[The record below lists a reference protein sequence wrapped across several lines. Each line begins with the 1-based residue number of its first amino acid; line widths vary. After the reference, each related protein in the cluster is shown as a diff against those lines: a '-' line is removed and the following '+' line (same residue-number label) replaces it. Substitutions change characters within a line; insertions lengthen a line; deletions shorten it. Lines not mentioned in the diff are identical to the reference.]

1 VKYRQLGSSGLR
13 ISAIGLGCNP
23 FGNEVD
29 ERTAQ
34 AIVDRAMALGVTY
47 FDTADSYYDGR
58 SEEFLGKTLAGK
70 RHDVLI
76 ATKVGNRTGPGP
88 NDSGASRQHIL
99 EACEASLRRLRTDY
113 IDVYQIHSPDRDTPI
128 AETLEALNDLIRQGK
143 VRYIG
148 CSNYFEWEVV
158 EAEWAARSRGL
169 TSFMSCQDHYNLLYR
184 DVEKRMVP
192 LCIKYRLGL
201 IPYLPLAGAM
211 LSGAYRRDVP
221 PRPGSRGAIR
231 PTFTAWASDRNWT
244 VQEGLADF
252 AQSRGWSLPQLSVA
266 WLLTRPMVP
275 TVIAGA
281 DRPEHI
287 QDNVGAIDVTF
298 THADLAEID
307 RLTLVDEDR
316 TIAPV
321 LRRGGA
327 QHVGNSCA

>member
-1 VKYRQLGSSGLR
+1 VDYRQLGRAGLR

-34 AIVDRAMALGVTY
+34 AIVDQAIELGVTY

-58 SEEFLGKTLAGK
+58 SEEYLGKALVGK

-88 NDSGASRQHIL
+88 NDGGASRQHIL
-99 EACEASLRRLRTDY
+99 AACEASLRRLRTDY
-113 IDVYQIHSPDRDTPI
+113 VDVYQIHAPDRDTPI

-158 EAEWAARSRGL
+158 EALWVAERRGL
-169 TSFMSCQDHYNLLYR
+169 TPFVSCQDFYNLLYR
-184 DVEKRMVP
+184 DIEKRMVP
-192 LCIKYRLGL
+192 MCVKYGLAL
-201 IPYLPLAGAM
+201 IPYLPLAGAL
-211 LSGAYRRDVP
+211 LSGTYARNVP
-221 PRPGSRGAIR
+221 PPPGSRGARR
-231 PTFTAWASDRNWT
+231 PTFKAWDSDRNWS
-244 VQEGLADF
+244 VQGRLADF
-252 AQSRGWSLPQLSVA
+252 ARERGWSLPRLAIA
-266 WLLTRPMVP
+266 WLLGRPMVP

-281 DRPEHI
+281 DRPEHVRH
-287 QDNVGAIDVTF
+287 NVGALDLTLDA
-298 THADLAEID
+298 ADLAEID
-307 RLTLVDEDR
+307 RITLVDEDR

-321 LRRGGA
+321 LRRRGA
-327 QHVGNSCA
+327 QDVGIAQA